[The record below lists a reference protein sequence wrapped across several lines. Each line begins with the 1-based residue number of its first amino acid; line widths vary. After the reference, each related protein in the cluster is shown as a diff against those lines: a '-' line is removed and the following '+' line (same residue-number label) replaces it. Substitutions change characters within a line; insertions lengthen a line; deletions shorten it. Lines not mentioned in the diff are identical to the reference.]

1 MWSGVRPDGHIWK
14 SICQFTSVSV
24 GANIYIY
31 IYNIYT
37 YYIQYAYI
45 KIMSMYT
52 CFQYVLGGLADLNL
66 IATNLAQIYCD
77 LQDFLGPLKLCGLTS
92 EVDL

>member
-1 MWSGVRPDGHIWK
+1 
-14 SICQFTSVSV
+14 
-24 GANIYIY
+24 
-31 IYNIYT
+31 
-37 YYIQYAYI
+37 
-45 KIMSMYT
+45 MSMYT